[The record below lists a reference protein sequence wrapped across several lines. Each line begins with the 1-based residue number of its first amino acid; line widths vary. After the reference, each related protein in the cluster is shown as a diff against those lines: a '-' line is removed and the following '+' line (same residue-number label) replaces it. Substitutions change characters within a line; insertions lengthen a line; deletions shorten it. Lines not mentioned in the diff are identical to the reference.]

1 MIVWLRFWTGGG
13 RQLFMNLDD
22 HSYSFCIFTLY
33 DNCIV
38 DDRMSYG
45 TMSNLHL
52 FVVSKQ
58 SNIIL
63 YKYAQDGN

>member
-1 MIVWLRFWTGGG
+1 MNVWLRFWTGGG

-22 HSYSFCIFTLY
+22 HSYPFCIFTLY
-33 DNCIV
+33 DNYIV

-52 FVVSKQ
+52 FCCVETKQ
-58 SNIIL
+58 HN
-63 YKYAQDGN
+63 NF